1 MVSQKMY
8 GFYWATLYSNIFC
21 SNFSVF
27 LFIIILIIVVLN
39 VLVGLYRCS
48 NNQIQTDSDT
58 TVLAGTLN
66 SCYSA
71 LRRRLKTHQSA

>member
-21 SNFSVF
+21 SNVSVF
-27 LFIIILIIVVLN
+27 FIILIIVVLN

-58 TVLAGTLN
+58 TVLASTLN

-71 LRRRLKTHQSA
+71 LRRPFKTHQSA